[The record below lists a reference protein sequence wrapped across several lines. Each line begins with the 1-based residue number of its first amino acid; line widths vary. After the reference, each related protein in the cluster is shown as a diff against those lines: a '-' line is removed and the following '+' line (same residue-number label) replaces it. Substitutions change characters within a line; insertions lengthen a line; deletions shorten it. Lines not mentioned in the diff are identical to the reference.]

1 MDIVDVQPSFITA
14 RKKDREIIFR
24 LCVLDYY
31 RDGSDYFIDVPAT
44 ELPGFTIIF
53 FKNKSNNNVA
63 MFATEEL
70 GQGKKKLTDLKEM
83 IKRKWEWELKE
94 TSTT

>member
-1 MDIVDVQPSFITA
+1 
-14 RKKDREIIFR
+14 
-24 LCVLDYY
+24 
-31 RDGSDYFIDVPAT
+31 
-44 ELPGFTIIF
+44 
-53 FKNKSNNNVA
+53 